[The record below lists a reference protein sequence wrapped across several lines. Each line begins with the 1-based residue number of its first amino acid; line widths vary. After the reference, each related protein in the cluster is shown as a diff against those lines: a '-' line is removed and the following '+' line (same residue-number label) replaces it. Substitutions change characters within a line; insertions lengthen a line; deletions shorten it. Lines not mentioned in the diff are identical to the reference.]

1 MTLLTEAFVFLAAAV
16 VLVPLFKR
24 LRLGAVL
31 GFLAAGLVI
40 GPWGL
45 RLVTEVEGTMDFA
58 ELGVV
63 LLLFIIGLELQP
75 SRLWVLRKAVFGLGA
90 FQVGATALVIGAAA
104 YAFGLGLAAAV
115 VVGVVLSMNST
126 PFVLQLLAERGQL
139 TTRHGRSAF
148 AISLFQDMAV
158 IPLLAVIPLMMAGE
172 SLETG
177 NPLTSVF
184 EAFGM
189 IGLVIVGGRHLLRP
203 VLRLV
208 AKAQI
213 QEIFTGCALLVV
225 IGTALLMTSV
235 GLSMTLGAFLAGVL
249 LADSEYRHEIEAS
262 IEPFKGLLLGLFFI
276 SVGMSA
282 NLGLLVSHPVA
293 VVGAAL
299 ALMLVKAL
307 ILIPVGRLSGD
318 SRDGTR
324 SLAVL
329 LCHAGEFAFVLF
341 NVALAN
347 RVLPRDTVEFLVVV
361 VTVSM
366 ALTPALYL
374 LNEALMAR
382 SRARRPARAFDSIPE
397 GEHPRVIIAGF
408 GRVGQIVGRVLN
420 ARHIPFTALDISADQ
435 IESVRRF
442 GRQAYF
448 GDASKLDLLRAAHTE
463 EAELFVLAI
472 DDVAGSVRTAE
483 MVRKH
488 FPHVTIHA
496 RARNRF
502 HAHKLMDL
510 GIKPIIRETYASSLE
525 MAEGL
530 LGALGFAAADARNTI
545 ERFRRHD
552 EETLVRQ
559 YAVHTDEAKLIQT
572 SKEAAAE
579 LDGVFDS
586 DRDPASENT
595 VPMSAADL
603 ARSWK

>member
-45 RLVTEVEGTMDFA
+45 RLVTEVESTMGFA

-75 SRLWVLRKAVFGLGA
+75 SRLWVLRKTVFGLGA
-90 FQVGATALVIGAAA
+90 AQVGATTIVIGAV
-104 YAFGLGLAAAV
+104 AFGFGLPLPAAI
-115 VVGVVLSMNST
+115 VVGVALSMNST
-126 PFVLQLLAERGQL
+126 AFILQLLAERRQL

-158 IPLLAVIPLMMAGE
+158 IPMLAVIPLLVVGE
-172 SLETG
+172 GMHGANPWLGALEA
-177 NPLTSVF
+177 V
-184 EAFGM
+184 AV
-189 IGLVIVGGRHLLRP
+189 IALVIVGGRYLLRP
-203 VLRLV
+203 VLRVV

-262 IEPFKGLLLGLFFI
+262 IDPFKGLLLGLFFI

-293 VVGAAL
+293 VVGTAL
-299 ALMLVKAL
+299 TLMLIKAL

-318 SRDGTR
+318 NADGVR

-341 NVALAN
+341 NVALSN
-347 RVLPRDTVEFLVVV
+347 RVLSTDTVEFLVVV

-366 ALTPALYL
+366 ALTPL
-374 LNEALMAR
+374 LFVINETLMAR
-382 SRARRPARAFDSIPE
+382 ARGRRTPAAFDSIPDSAN
-397 GEHPRVIIAGF
+397 PRVIIAGF

-420 ARHIPFTALDISADQ
+420 ARHVLFTALDISAEQ
-435 IESVRRF
+435 VESVRRF
-442 GRQAYF
+442 GRSAYF
-448 GDASKLDLLRAAHTE
+448 GDASKLDLLRAAKTE
-463 EAELFVLAI
+463 DAEIFVLAI
-472 DDVAGSVRTAE
+472 DDVAASVRTAE
-483 MVRKH
+483 LVRKH
-488 FPHVTIHA
+488 FPHVAIHA

-510 GIKPIIRETYASSLE
+510 GVKLIARETFASSLE
-525 MAEGL
+525 LAEGL
-530 LGALGFAAADARNTI
+530 LGALGFAAADARDTI
-545 ERFRRHD
+545 VRFRRHD
-552 EETLVRQ
+552 EQTLTRQ
-559 YAVHTDEAKLIQT
+559 YAVHTDEARLIQS

-579 LDGVFDS
+579 LDSLFDS
-586 DRDPASENT
+586 DRDPRADGAA
-595 VPMSAADL
+595 PLSATDL